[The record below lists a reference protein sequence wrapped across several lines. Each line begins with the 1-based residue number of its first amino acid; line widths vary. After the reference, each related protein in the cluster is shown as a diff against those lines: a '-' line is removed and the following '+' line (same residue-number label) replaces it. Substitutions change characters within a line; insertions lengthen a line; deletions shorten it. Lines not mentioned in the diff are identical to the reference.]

1 MREEAFSSIPEK
13 LSTKAN
19 RILKR
24 SVRRA
29 LTAKKSDRPLKE
41 KRMKKTIFII
51 SLTLALAFALG
62 TATVQSQS
70 GRGGYGSGMGSG
82 YGMGPG
88 MMGDYGGDR
97 YSRGPDMMGGYGY
110 DNGMGRGYGRQS
122 QPPGKPL
129 DANEAESM
137 MKDYLNSTRNPNLK
151 LGKINDEGRSFEAE
165 ILTKKDEIVDR
176 VLIDKETGYMRS
188 AY

>member
-1 MREEAFSSIPEK
+1 
-13 LSTKAN
+13 
-19 RILKR
+19 
-24 SVRRA
+24 
-29 LTAKKSDRPLKE
+29 
-41 KRMKKTIFII
+41 MKKTIFII

-70 GRGGYGSGMGSG
+70 GRGGYGSGMGPGMMGGYGGDG

-88 MMGDYGGDR
+88 
-97 YSRGPDMMGGYGY
+97 MMGGYGY
-110 DNGMGRGYGRQS
+110 DNGMGRGYGRQPQS
-122 QPPGKPL
+122 TGKSI

-137 MKDYLNSTRNPNLK
+137 MNDYLKSTRNPNLK
-151 LGKINDEGRSFEAE
+151 LGKTNDEGGAFETE
-165 ILTKKDEIVDR
+165 ILTKKDELVDK